1 MLGHELILLSS
12 AGEAVSDDR
21 RQLAAIMFTDM
32 VGYTALSQK
41 NEALAMQLLEEHRN
55 LARQF
60 FPKHNGRE
68 VKTIGDAFLVEF
80 TSALE
85 AVRCAF
91 AIQESLHELNSD
103 RAAERKILLR
113 IGVHLGDVIHS
124 KNDIYGDAVNVASRI
139 EPLAKPGGIC
149 VTHQVY
155 DSIRNKFEFPFV
167 EIGEK
172 MLKNVQLPLKVYEA
186 KLPWEGETE
195 LREESLDRR
204 RIAVMP
210 LVNMVS
216 DPNEEYFADGM
227 TEELISAVSKV
238 RELSVISRT
247 SAMHYKNQSKRAT
260 EIGKELKVGTLLEGS
275 VRKAGNRVRIAV
287 QLIDAES
294 DKHLWAENYDR
305 TLEDVFA
312 IQSEIASRVAEEL
325 RIQLVD
331 FERRMLE
338 RRPTGNTEAYTCFLE
353 GRELFRKGDEKSLRG
368 AVRLFEKAI
377 ELDPSFARAYSEL
390 AHCHLRLGNVG
401 YEPYLESISKAKIPL
416 KRALDCDPNLAE
428 AHATLSTML
437 YNEDDVVGAEE
448 EARRAIELNPS
459 LPEGYNALSSVVAA
473 KGEAGET
480 VRLIETY
487 YRLDPLRPQYIVDLG
502 TACFYSG
509 RESEAL
515 EHWNKT
521 AELAPAGTYRVM
533 AEYYLWKGDF
543 EKAKQLHLTVQEL
556 DPNNFW
562 VSWMSGFI
570 AAQTGDRDTALLAIR
585 KIEESKIGAL
595 GLNSIGVIYYALG
608 DLDSYFNYIS
618 RALDLHALDVVP
630 VMYCPLFAKGRADP
644 RYQAMMEKAKK
655 MFWHDEK

>member
-1 MLGHELILLSS
+1 MSRFGLSFLSS
-12 AGEAVSDDR
+12 AGEAVPDDR

-55 LARQF
+55 IVRQL

-91 AIQESLHELNSD
+91 AIQQSLHELNSG

-113 IGVHLGDVIHS
+113 IGVHLGDVIQS
-124 KNDIYGDAVNVASRI
+124 KNDVYGDAVNVASRI
-139 EPLAKPGGIC
+139 EPIAKPGGIC
-149 VTHQVY
+149 VTQQVY
-155 DSIRNKFEFPFV
+155 DSIRNKFEFSFV

-172 MLKNVQLPLKVYEA
+172 ILKNVQLPVKVYEA
-186 KLPWEGETE
+186 KLPWEGEIGQQK
-195 LREESLDRR
+195 ESLDRR
-204 RIAVMP
+204 RLAVMP

-216 DPNEEYFADGM
+216 DPNEQYFADGM
-227 TEELISAVSKV
+227 TEELISAVSKI

-247 SAMHYKNQSKRAT
+247 SSMHYKNLSKRAT
-260 EIGKELKVGTLLEGS
+260 EIGEELKVGSLLEGS

-287 QLIDAES
+287 QLIDTES
-294 DKHLWAENYDR
+294 DRHLWAENFDR

-325 RIQLVD
+325 RVQLVD

-368 AVRLFEKAI
+368 AVNLFEKAI
-377 ELDPSFARAYSEL
+377 DLDSSFARAYSEL
-390 AHCHLRLGNVG
+390 ADCYLRLGNAG
-401 YEPYLESISKAKIPL
+401 YEPYLESIAKAKMPL
-416 KRALDCDPNLAE
+416 KRALECDPDLAE
-428 AHATLSTML
+428 AHATLSVML
-437 YNEDDVVGAEE
+437 FNEDDLLAAEA

-459 LPEGYNALSSVVAA
+459 LPEAYNALSNVVAS
-473 KGEAGET
+473 KGEAEET

-487 YRLDPLRPQYIVDLG
+487 YRLDPIRPQYIVDLG
-502 TACFYSG
+502 TAYFYSG

-515 EHWNKT
+515 EHWKKT

-543 EKAKQLHLTVQEL
+543 EKAKQLHSTVEEL
-556 DPNNFW
+556 DPNNPW
-562 VSWMSGFI
+562 VSWMRGFI
-570 AAQTGDRDTALLAIR
+570 AAQTGDRDTALLTIR
-585 KIEESKIGAL
+585 KIEESKVGAL
-595 GLNSIGVIYYALG
+595 GLNGIGFIYYALG
-608 DLDSYFNYIS
+608 DLDSYFYYVN
-618 RALDLHALDVVP
+618 RALDLHAVAVFH

-644 RYQAMMEKAKK
+644 RWAAMLEKAKK
-655 MFWHDEK
+655 MFWPDEK